1 MKRAKFVSKQTVYM
15 RNEDARQ
22 QIEREKKKKNPSP
35 IRFGIYL
42 KIEYPCSK
50 NAIPPPTFEIRVET
64 FSSFSP
70 HRTVGHN
77 FAHTIT
83 PFRLVTFFFFLFAKK
98 SFLRFSLSSNKKKGS
113 YFKIKCERER
123 RG

>member
-64 FSSFSP
+64 FSSFFPPSNGRAQFRTHDYTLSP
-70 HRTVGHN
+70 RH
-77 FAHTIT
+77 
-83 PFRLVTFFFFLFAKK
+83 LFFFFFYSRKNPSFVFLFPRIKK
-98 SFLRFSLSSNKKKGS
+98 RRVILKLS
-113 YFKIKCERER
+113 ER
-123 RG
+123 R

>member
-1 MKRAKFVSKQTVYM
+1 M
-15 RNEDARQ
+15 RREAANR
-22 QIEREKKKKNPSP
+22 EREKKKKNPSP

-98 SFLRFSLSSNKKKGS
+98 SFLRFSLSSNKKKES
-113 YFKIKCERER
+113 YFKIK
-123 RG
+123 

>member
-64 FSSFSP
+64 FSSFFPPSNGRAQFRTHDYTLSP
-70 HRTVGHN
+70 RH
-77 FAHTIT
+77 
-83 PFRLVTFFFFLFAKK
+83 LFFFFYSRKNPSFVFLFP
-98 SFLRFSLSSNKKKGS
+98 RIKKKRVILKLS
-113 YFKIKCERER
+113 ER

>member
-98 SFLRFSLSSNKKKGS
+98 SFLRFSLSSNKKKES
-113 YFKIKCERER
+113 YFKIK
-123 RG
+123 